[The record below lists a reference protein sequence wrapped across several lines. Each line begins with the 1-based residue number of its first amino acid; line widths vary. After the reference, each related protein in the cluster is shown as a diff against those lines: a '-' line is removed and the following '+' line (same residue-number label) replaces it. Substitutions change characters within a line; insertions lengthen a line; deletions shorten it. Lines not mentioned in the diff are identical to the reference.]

1 MVDEPIFAPRSRLK
15 EALQEAQNVFEQ
27 YYDEHAYKLEYADYT
42 YEDEQFNFSFEVV
55 PREPHIITDKFE
67 FQADGADIVTVQY
80 VDATEN
86 APDNVTFSVNG
97 KEIEKS
103 HDTRTPL
110 EITTNHVGDVEVLVL
125 ENEEAGTL
133 VLRAIS

>member
-15 EALQEAQNVFEQ
+15 EALQEAQDVFEQ

-55 PREPHIITDKFE
+55 PREPRLIADRFE
-67 FQADGADIVTVQY
+67 FQANGTDTVIVRY

-86 APDNVTFSVNG
+86 APDYVTFSVNS
-97 KEIEKS
+97 KEVEKS
-103 HDTRTPL
+103 HDTTTSL
-110 EITTNHVGDVEVLVL
+110 EIVTNHVGEIEITVL
-125 ENEEAGTL
+125 ENEDAGML
-133 VLRAIS
+133 VLRAT